1 MLFIPALPKLGGLY
15 AFLSKMSP
23 KYVMISRDEKTNFQ
37 KSWVELSRDDTLIFE
52 FLKKTCDQPLELQS
66 ICSGDTE
73 WRHPCLRGSFSWQKS
88 SHVHASVASTF
99 LLLLP

>member
-52 FLKKTCDQPLELQS
+52 FFKKNL
-66 ICSGDTE
+66 
-73 WRHPCLRGSFSWQKS
+73 
-88 SHVHASVASTF
+88 
-99 LLLLP
+99 